1 VTLPGEDSDTVTLA
15 DKNISMGAFTV
26 SFDIWGSPYT
36 DAAETTAQVGGQDP
50 HRVFGKRYRH
60 RNHHSKHWPYLMR
73 RTRSTQSNA
82 HGFTLLEVV
91 VSIMVAAILGTLMY
105 QYSRTTLS
113 STVTPV
119 TQLSNIQGLNDV
131 MEKVTNDYF
140 AELTANA
147 ATPAEE
153 TGWIGPFGN
162 NHGDK
167 LQLRGGQ
174 YDVRIRLFYRLRLDH
189 NMPFRH
195 KHHTDQHD

>member
-1 VTLPGEDSDTVTLA
+1 
-15 DKNISMGAFTV
+15 M
-26 SFDIWGSPYT
+26 
-36 DAAETTAQVGGQDP
+36 
-50 HRVFGKRYRH
+50 KRR
-60 RNHHSKHWPYLMR
+60 
-73 RTRSTQSNA
+73 RSTQSNA

-162 NHGDK
+162 TMVTNYSSEVDSMTAELGCFTGYAWTTTCPSGTNTIQISMIKDNQS
-167 LQLRGGQ
+167 LTA
-174 YDVRIRLFYRLRLDH
+174 LFSE
-189 NMPFRH
+189 
-195 KHHTDQHD
+195 